1 MPLQE
6 RLGMTNVGRLQQY
19 DHKVSQ
25 GSYQR
30 DARNMSEAL
39 SYSLRLPACPPAA
52 ETGLMP
58 ANAAQGF
65 QAGLIQALAAHRNGG
80 TAFVGST
87 VTAAADASL
96 SQQQQEQQQQEQQQQ
111 VRAEAKVLRARRMR
125 LRAQKPVAAAPSEVA
140 RHTKLATPGRN
151 PGGRGTAA
159 ICTACK
165 QARIGHPKRGCPT
178 HCMKCKKQ
186 LAGCNCPVKT

>member
-1 MPLQE
+1 
-6 RLGMTNVGRLQQY
+6 MTNVGRLQRY

-39 SYSLRLPACPPAA
+39 SYSLRLPECPPAA
-52 ETGLMP
+52 ETVGLMP
-58 ANAAQGF
+58 ANTAQGF
-65 QAGLIQALAAHRNGG
+65 QACLIQALAAHRNGG

-96 SQQQQEQQQQEQQQQ
+96 SQQQQQQQQQQQEQQQQ
-111 VRAEAKVLRARRMR
+111 VTKVLRARRMR

-140 RHTKLATPGRN
+140 RHTKLATAGRN
-151 PGGRGTAA
+151 LGGRGTAA
-159 ICTACK
+159 ICTAYK
-165 QARIGHPKRGCPT
+165 QARIGHPRSGCPM
-178 HCMKCKKQ
+178 HCMKCNKQ